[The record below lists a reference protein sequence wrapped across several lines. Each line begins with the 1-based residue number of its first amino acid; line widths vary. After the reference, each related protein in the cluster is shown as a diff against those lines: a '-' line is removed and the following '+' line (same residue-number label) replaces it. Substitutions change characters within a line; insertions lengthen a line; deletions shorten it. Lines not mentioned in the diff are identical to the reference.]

1 MEKIKKLISLGGD
14 NRQKYMLRRF
24 NEFGY
29 ETESSDILPD
39 NINDFDAVILPLP
52 ASSDSLHIKGT
63 NIAFNELCD
72 CLLPQKIVFTGKISE
87 ETKAIFFKKG
97 ISVYD
102 YYAREEF
109 AQKNAVPTAQG
120 VLTFVM
126 NHLPKTVCSLK
137 ITVIGYGKSGKAICK
152 IFSSLGAD
160 VTSCSRKYLSVAS
173 AQAHGLR
180 SFLLKDAAKSAELSD
195 IVINTVPATIL
206 GKEFIDR
213 VPPKTMLIDIS
224 SPPYGFDLSYA
235 ENDGRKV
242 YILPSLPGHYVP
254 ETAGFIIA
262 DTILNILEEAGL

>member
-1 MEKIKKLISLGGD
+1 MKKIKKLISLGGD
-14 NRQKYMLRRF
+14 NRQNYMLRRF
-24 NEFGY
+24 KEFGY
-29 ETESSDILPD
+29 DAESSDTVPE

-52 ASSDSLHIKGT
+52 ASSDSVHIKGT
-63 NIAFNELCD
+63 NIKFDDLCD
-72 CLLPQKIVFTGKISE
+72 CLLPQKIIFTGKIDE
-87 ETKAIFFKKG
+87 TTKAEFFKKG

-137 ITVIGYGKSGKAICK
+137 VTVIGYGKSGKAICK
-152 IFSSLGAD
+152 MFSALGAD
-160 VTSCSRKYLSVAS
+160 VTSCSRKYLSVAT
-173 AQAHGLR
+173 AQAHGFR
-180 SFLLKDAAKSAELSD
+180 SFLLKDAAKAAEYSD

-206 GKEFIDR
+206 GKEFIDK
-213 VPPKTMLIDIS
+213 VPKEAMLIDIS

-235 ENDGRKV
+235 ESAGRKV
-242 YILPSLPGHYVP
+242 CILPSLPGHYVP
-254 ETAGFIIA
+254 ATAGSIIA